1 MKFDVEGRINNMRL
15 PSGNAAILYSAYEA
29 VSNSLHSISF
39 RFGDDAPNKG
49 RIDVEI
55 ETDEDNYISLIRVT
69 DNGVGFTSSNL
80 KSFETCDSRHKEE
93 IGGKGIGRLIWFK
106 LFKKISVRSKFREK
120 KKTRNISFDFNPRLK
135 NSIKETSLPV
145 LDKIGS
151 EITLTGLREGQKA
164 KVRKVS
170 FLRELSLHFFSYFV
184 SGQLPNISVIFNG
197 DSSVL
202 EEFIDDKA
210 EEPVTTKFSVEIE
223 GVDEE
228 FIAKHIYVD
237 SKISTELRN
246 SYLLTAHDR
255 VVGDPVSIE
264 RKFALKELPKG
275 TSYVAVIKSKFLDE
289 VVDQERL
296 GFKLTKKHLKDISDK
311 VISECSKFLNKHI
324 MTLRKTQVGTVSN
337 LLTEHPQ
344 LVSQVKNMDEYVN
357 SLSPGMDEEQI
368 GENLFTLLYRDERKI
383 TKKIASIDEKAS
395 LDSETQDLVE
405 SVLKDVT
412 VQAKHRLAE
421 LVVKRR
427 QILTLA
433 RSFLKYK
440 DENGK
445 HHYEKTVHDLICPMG
460 KFYEGEDHSS
470 HNLWIVDELLAY
482 YEFFASDKQIG
493 KIVSN
498 SDSKLEP
505 DLVFFNP
512 LGFRRENT
520 NEPVVII
527 EFKRPGDEV
536 TTSDPINQVLGY
548 IEKLQGKTVKTF
560 DGETLNEIDDKTPFE
575 CYIVCDLS
583 EGTKRLL
590 ERSLASHPTP
600 DGNGYYGFA
609 PNHNASIHVISYKKM
624 LRDAELRNEIF
635 FKKLGLLKSL

>member
-1 MKFDVEGRINNMRL
+1 MKFDIEGRINNMRL

-29 VSNSLHSISF
+29 VSNSLHSISQ
-39 RFGDDAPNKG
+39 RFGDESREKG

-55 ETDEDNYISLIRVT
+55 ETDKDNYISLIRVT
-69 DNGVGFTSSNL
+69 DNGIGFTSSNL
-80 KSFETCDSRHKEE
+80 NSFDTCDSRHKKD

-106 LFKKISVRSKFREK
+106 LFEKISIRSTFSENEK
-120 KKTRNISFDFNPRLK
+120 NTHISFDFDPRLDD
-135 NSIKETSLPV
+135 SITKTASTPLN
-145 LDKIGS
+145 KIGS
-151 EITLTGLREGQKA
+151 EITLSKLREGQKA

-170 FLRELSLHFFSYFV
+170 FLRDLSLHFFSYFV
-184 SGQLPNISVIFNG
+184 SGQLPNINVTFNG
-197 DSSVL
+197 DTTVL

-210 EEPVTTKFSVEIE
+210 DDPVTRKFFVEIDDVE
-223 GVDEE
+223 EE

-264 RKFALKELPKG
+264 RKFALKELSPGK
-275 TSYVAVIKSKFLDE
+275 SYVAVIKSKFLDE
-289 VVDQERL
+289 AVDQERL
-296 GFKLTKKHLKDISDK
+296 GFKLTKKQLKN
-311 VISECSKFLNKHI
+311 ISENVIAECSDFLDEHI
-324 MTLRKTQVGTVSN
+324 KKLRNTQKGTVAN
-337 LLTEHPQ
+337 LLHEHPQ
-344 LVSQVKNMDEYVN
+344 LVTQVKNIDKYVN

-383 TKKIASIDEKAS
+383 TKKIASLDELS
-395 LDSETQDLVE
+395 TLDSETKDLVE

-412 VQAKHRLAE
+412 EQAKNRLAE

-440 DENGK
+440 DDKGK

-460 KFYEGEDHSS
+460 KFYEGGDHSS

-482 YEFFASDKQIG
+482 YEFFASDKQIAT
-493 KIVSN
+493 IVSE

-536 TTSDPINQVLGY
+536 PSSDPINQVLGY
-548 IEKLQGKTVKTF
+548 IEKLRNKTVKTF
-560 DGETLNEIDDKTPFE
+560 EGETLNEIDDKTPFE

-590 ERSLASHPTP
+590 KRSLASHPTP

-624 LRDAELRNEIF
+624 LHDAELRNEIF
-635 FKKLGLLKSL
+635 FKKLGLLKSI